1 VNTLFLITAR
11 GGSKGIPGKNI
22 KKLGGKPL
30 LHYSIDLAREFTDD
44 ENICLST
51 DDVKIR
57 KSAEGYGLSVPFK
70 RPSYLAIDSA
80 SSYDVIIHALEWY
93 EKKKKYYERVV
104 LLQPTSPF
112 RLKKDVEKALS
123 EYSDKIDM
131 VVSVNRMKSNPFA
144 TFYKEGSSGMI
155 EKLFNKG
162 TGGDR
167 RQDAGNI
174 YELNGAFYVF
184 NVQSLKRG
192 PISDFRKVKKVET
205 SILNSAD
212 IDEPIDWQW
221 CEFLMDQKLVKL
233 DHGNKKR
240 K

>member
-22 KKLGGKPL
+22 KKLGGKLL
-30 LHYSIDLAREFTDD
+30 LHYSIDLAREFADD

-51 DDVKIR
+51 DDAKIR
-57 KSAEGYGLSVPFK
+57 KTAEEYGLKVPFN
-70 RPSYLAIDSA
+70 RPSSLATDTA
-80 SSYDVIIHALEWY
+80 SSYDVIVHALEWY
-93 EKKKKYYERVV
+93 EKKNKFYDRVV

-112 RLKKDVEKALS
+112 RLKKDVETALS

-131 VVSVNRMKSNPFA
+131 VVSVNRIKSNPFA
-144 TFYKEGSSGMI
+144 TFYKEADSGLI
-155 EKLFNKG
+155 EKVFKKSSA
-162 TGGDR
+162 GDR

-174 YELNGAFYVF
+174 YELNGAFYVL
-184 NVQSLKRG
+184 NAKSLKKG
-192 PISDFRKVKKVET
+192 PISKFTKVKKVET

-221 CEFLMDQKLVKL
+221 CEFLLEQKLVKL
-233 DHGNKKR
+233 DHGNKKH